1 MKRWLH
7 MFLKTIV
14 NDCSVGM
21 ALIILGFILGWMSQS
36 IWLLITNLYVRI
48 H

>member
-7 MFLKTIV
+7 TFIKTVV
-14 NDCSVGM
+14 NDCSIGM
-21 ALIILGFILGWMSQS
+21 ALIVIGFILGWMSQS
-36 IWLLITNLYVRI
+36 IWIFITNLYVRI